1 MNTDGGEWGYWDDKM
16 DLKEEF
22 CNLVGFFG
30 DCFDRGCYYSTAI
43 VRNFVLL
50 YGMFVLVM

>member
-1 MNTDGGEWGYWDDKM
+1 MK
-16 DLKEEF
+16 LKEEC

-30 DCFDRGCYYSTAI
+30 DCFDRGCYYSTAT
-43 VRNFVLL
+43 VGNFILL